1 MKKWTFRIL
10 IGLAILYG
18 LAILILPKLIDKKI
32 NKITQKAPY
41 KVSTE
46 AQELFNSLEFIADLH
61 CDALLWKRDLNQ
73 KNDAGQVDIPR
84 LIEGKVSLQA
94 FTIVTNAPFGIN
106 FKDNKESNMLVVQS
120 IFSGRKPSAWFSY
133 FGRAIAQTDELKKFA
148 EKSDG
153 NFRVLLSSADLENY
167 LSDKKSH
174 PEMSAGFIGLEGL
187 YPLEGKIENLEKLYQ
202 AGVRMMA
209 PVHFIDNE
217 LGGSAHGVSHEGLTE
232 FGKEV
237 IREIEKKKIIL
248 DIAHSSPKLIDDIL
262 KIYHKPIITTHTGV
276 QGVCPSQ
283 RNLTDKHLK
292 AIAQSGGLIGI
303 AFFNEAVCGPDALSI
318 AKSIKYTVDLVG
330 AEYVAL
336 GSDNDGAITAPFD
349 ITGLNL
355 LVEAMLNVGLS
366 PDQIRKV
373 MGENVK
379 NFWLNNL

>member
-61 CDALLWKRDLNQ
+61 CDALLWKREINK

-366 PDQIRKV
+366 SDQIRKV

-379 NFWLNNL
+379 NFWLKNL

>member
-1 MKKWTFRIL
+1 M
-10 IGLAILYG
+10 
-18 LAILILPKLIDKKI
+18 
-32 NKITQKAPY
+32 
-41 KVSTE
+41 
-46 AQELFNSLEFIADLH
+46 
-61 CDALLWKRDLNQ
+61 NQ

-167 LSDKKSH
+167 LSDKRSH

-217 LGGSAHGVSHEGLTE
+217 LGGSAHGVSHE
-232 FGKEV
+232 
-237 IREIEKKKIIL
+237 EIGR
-248 DIAHSSPKLIDDIL
+248 AH
-262 KIYHKPIITTHTGV
+262 V
-276 QGVCPSQ
+276 
-283 RNLTDKHLK
+283 
-292 AIAQSGGLIGI
+292 
-303 AFFNEAVCGPDALSI
+303 
-318 AKSIKYTVDLVG
+318 
-330 AEYVAL
+330 
-336 GSDNDGAITAPFD
+336 
-349 ITGLNL
+349 
-355 LVEAMLNVGLS
+355 
-366 PDQIRKV
+366 
-373 MGENVK
+373 
-379 NFWLNNL
+379 